1 MSIHVN
7 LNHRTTYHYD
17 RPVGLSPHV
26 VRLRPAPHCR
36 TPIEAYSLR
45 IAPADHFINWQQDPF
60 GNWAARLVFPEKT
73 QELSIEVDLIADMT
87 VINPFDFFV
96 EASAEH
102 FPFRYDEQLATQLAP
117 YLEVVERGPLLQ
129 RWLTALER
137 KPTSIVTFLSGLNL
151 RLQQDIAYTI
161 RMEAG
166 VQTCEQTL
174 SLARGSCRDTGWLL
188 VQILRHLGLA
198 ARFVSG
204 YLVQL
209 TADVKPVDG
218 PAGPTVDFTDLHA
231 WAEVYVPGAG
241 WLGLDPTSGLFAGE
255 GHIPL
260 ACTPEPASAAPVTG
274 YSEPA
279 EVTFGYTNA
288 VRRARET
295 PRVTKPYSDEQWAA
309 IDALGGAVDAA
320 LERGDVR
327 LTMGGEPT
335 FVAADDMDGAEWTT
349 EAHGPTK
356 RLRAGDLL
364 RALQARIAPGAVL
377 HFGQG
382 KWYPGEPLPR
392 WALACI
398 WRSDGAPLWHDHALL
413 ADEREARACGPVE
426 AARFVE
432 RLASQ
437 LDLAPELAVPGYEDV
452 FYYLWKEGNLP
463 INVDPLQ
470 SNLDDAEE
478 RRRLTTLL
486 RRGLGTVTGYALPLR
501 WVPNLSGGTWLST
514 RWQFRRARM
523 YLIPG
528 SSPMG
533 FRLPL
538 DSLPWLP
545 EELREPDYPIDPFA
559 PRGPLTVM
567 QHPSLDGDGDAASD
581 AGAAPDGDAASDAAL
596 EGRASARP
604 GEPGGELGDG
614 GRAEARPSR
623 ADGDTDDDSA
633 ASREW
638 PDADVRT
645 ALCVEPRDGQLYVF
659 LPPLVSV
666 ESFVALLTAIEA
678 TARELGMP
686 IVLEGYEPPRDPRL
700 RHLLITPDPGVL
712 EVNVHPSRNWSELT
726 AITEILYEEAH
737 ACKLGTEKF
746 MLDGRHTGTGGG
758 NHVTLGAATAGDSPV
773 LRRPDLLRSLLT
785 FWQHHPSLSFLFSGL
800 FVGPT
805 SQAPRVDEART
816 DSLYEL
822 EIAFQQ
828 TPANGAPAPWLVDRL
843 FRNLLIDVTGNTH
856 RAEFCIDKLYAPAG
870 PAGRLGLL
878 EMRAFEMPPHPRMS
892 LVQQLLLRAI
902 VARCWATPYRGAL
915 VRWDTALHDRFMLPH
930 FLWND
935 LREVLCD
942 LERAGFPF
950 AADWFAPFLE
960 FRFPRYGSAQ
970 IGDLEL
976 ELRMAVEP
984 WHVMGEEIGSQ
995 GTARYV
1001 DSSVERL
1008 QVRMMGLTEGRHVV
1022 ACNGRRV
1029 PLRATGRRGEAVAG
1043 VRYRAW
1049 RPPSALHPSVPV
1061 HAPLIFDVIDTWSGY
1076 SIGGCTYHVAHP
1088 GGRNYETFP
1097 VNANEA
1103 EARRTARFWPYG
1115 HTPGPV
1121 AAPPEEAGLEH
1132 PYTLDLRRADR
1143 CA

>member
-1 MSIHVN
+1 MSIHVT
-7 LNHRTTYHYD
+7 LHHHTTYRYD

-45 IAPADHFINWQQDPF
+45 IAPSDHFINWQQDPF
-60 GNWAARLVFPEKT
+60 GNWAARLVFLEKT
-73 QELSIEVDLIADMT
+73 QELSIEVEMIADMT

-96 EASAEH
+96 EQSAEQ

-117 YLEVVERGPLLQ
+117 YLEVTERGPLLH
-129 RWLTALER
+129 RWLAGVDRT
-137 KPTSIVTFLSGLNL
+137 PHNIVPFLSELNL
-151 RLQQDIAYTI
+151 RLQRDIAYTI

-174 SLARGSCRDTGWLL
+174 TLARGSCRDTGWLL

-218 PAGPTVDFTDLHA
+218 PAGPTADFTDLHA
-231 WAEVYVPGAG
+231 WTEVYIPGAG
-241 WLGLDPTSGLFAGE
+241 WLGMDPTSGLFAGE

-274 YSEPA
+274 YSEPSTV
-279 EVTFGYTNA
+279 EFGYANS

-295 PRVTKPYSDEQWAA
+295 PRVTKPYNDEQWAA
-309 IDALGGAVDAA
+309 IDALGHAVDGA
-320 LERGDVR
+320 LIAGDVR

-335 FVAADDMDGAEWTT
+335 FVAVDDMDGAEWTT
-349 EAHGPTK
+349 EALGATK

-364 RALQARIAPGAVL
+364 RALQKRLAPGGVL

-398 WRSDGAPLWHDHALL
+398 WRTDGAPLWRDHALL
-413 ADEREARACGPVE
+413 ADEREPRSYGPVE
-426 AARFVE
+426 AACFVE
-432 RLASQ
+432 RLATQ

-452 FYYLWKEGNLP
+452 FYYLWKEGGLP

-470 SNLDDAEE
+470 SNLDDPEE
-478 RRRLTTLL
+478 RRRLATLL

-501 WVPNLSGGTWLST
+501 WEPTLSGGTWLSS
-514 RWQFRRARM
+514 RWQFRRTRM
-523 YLIPG
+523 YLTPG

-533 FRLPL
+533 LRLPL

-545 EELREPDYPIDPFA
+545 LELREPDYPVDPFA
-559 PRGPLTVM
+559 PRPPLTVM
-567 QHPSLDGDGDAASD
+567 QHPSPAGGDATAAQRRDTRD
-581 AGAAPDGDAASDAAL
+581 AHGSL
-596 EGRASARP
+596 EGCASARP
-604 GEPGGELGDG
+604 VELGTHVPGDGAPLAHPSAADPAGEL
-614 GRAEARPSR
+614 P
-623 ADGDTDDDSA
+623 DDA
-633 ASREW
+633 
-638 PDADVRT
+638 VRT
-645 ALCVEPRDGQLYVF
+645 ALCVEPRDGQLCVF

-666 ESFVALLTAIEA
+666 ESLVALLTAIEA
-678 TARELGMP
+678 TARALDMP
-686 IVLEGYEPPRDPRL
+686 VVLEGYEPPRDPRL

-712 EVNVHPSRNWSELT
+712 EVNVHPSRTWDELT
-726 AITEILYEEAH
+726 TLTGILYEEAH
-737 ACKLGTEKF
+737 ACTLGAEKF

-758 NHVTLGAATAGDSPV
+758 NHVTLGAASPADSPV

-828 TPANGAPAPWLVDRL
+828 TPDGGVPQPWLVDRL

-870 PAGRLGLL
+870 PTGRLGLL

-902 VARCWATPYRGAL
+902 VARCWAAPYRGAL

-950 AADWFAPFLE
+950 VAEWFAPFLE
-960 FRFPRYGSAQ
+960 FRFPRYGSVE
-970 IGDLEL
+970 IGGLEL
-976 ELRMAVEP
+976 ELRMAIEP
-984 WHVMGEEIGSQ
+984 WHVLGEEIGSQ

-1008 QVRMMGLTEGRHVV
+1008 QVRVMGLTEGRHVI

-1029 PLRATGRRGEAVAG
+1029 PLRATSRRGEAVAG

-1049 RPPSALHPSVPV
+1049 RPPSALHPTVAV
-1061 HAPLIFDVIDTWSGY
+1061 HAPLVFDVVDTWSGY
-1076 SIGGCTYHVAHP
+1076 AVGGCTYHVAHP

-1121 AAPPEEAGLEH
+1121 AAPPEEPGLEH
-1132 PYTLDLRRADR
+1132 PYTLDLRRSDR